1 MFNNNIIIVNSYIP
15 YYPKEKNCLH
25 HTLLIEKYKRI
36 QKDLQGYFL
45 NVKLTNFDII
55 HHESRGDVLEHS
67 LKYYQQTH
75 AENFKNI
82 PNQDE
87 YNFIS
92 SAIKSRRDDIY
103 IQRNVM
109 KKHFLNPEIKE
120 KFKANNIFLSRMEKN
135 AHEKKIKKK
144 YSECW

>member
-1 MFNNNIIIVNSYIP
+1 M
-15 YYPKEKNCLH
+15 
-25 HTLLIEKYKRI
+25 
-36 QKDLQGYFL
+36 QK
-45 NVKLTNFDII
+45 I
-55 HHESRGDVLEHS
+55 S
-67 LKYYQQTH
+67 
-75 AENFKNI
+75 
-82 PNQDE
+82 NQDE